1 MDGPREIRP
10 SGPPPPSGITGVIVG
25 FLATVLVAWI
35 GANLLVE
42 GKWFAAIGHP
52 EVFRLVVTTKLMVGL
67 GVAVFVG
74 GVLWFNLTLAL
85 RLSRGM
91 QPLHLHDPDGVPRVD
106 LGVVVERLIRPA
118 AVVVALFSG
127 LVQHTRWELWQRAI
141 HATDF
146 GTADPIFGNDVGFYV
161 LRLPLLTVV
170 TSLLLWTAGLT
181 AAGSGAVYITRGA
194 VRADAL
200 GATPKAAR
208 AHLTVLAAI
217 IMAILA
223 ANAYLDVFHIL
234 FSTVGPMT
242 GASYAD
248 VHATLPTQRVKVAV
262 AAVGAVLML
271 ASIGR
276 DRLTLPIAAIVL
288 YMLSQ
293 FAVQA
298 YAPMVHRF
306 VVVPNE
312 FDKEQRFLGYNIA
325 ATRAAYGLDKVEER
339 ELSADTE
346 LTADDIAANADT
358 IDNVRL
364 WDHEPLLD
372 TFAQI
377 QEIRT
382 YYDFHAVDNDRY
394 MIDGKLRQTML
405 SPRELSTAS
414 LPSRTWINERF
425 TFTHGYGLTL
435 GPVNEATEEGLPVLF
450 VQDIPPAS
458 STPSIKVTRPSI
470 YYGELS
476 NDYAFVHTRTPEF
489 HHPTGD
495 GSVET
500 EYDGKGG
507 MRFESFLLRLAVAWR
522 LGDLKMLL
530 SDDIDSGSRVLLHR
544 NIEDRV
550 RHVVPF
556 AELDEDPYMVVRD
569 DGTLLWI
576 FDAYLTST
584 TYPNAERMAGFGTSL
599 NYIRNSIKITVDAYD
614 GTVTV
619 YAVDTSDPLLK
630 TWQEAL
636 PELFTPMDKMPPDV
650 RAHLRHPQAI
660 FEMQTEIFTTY
671 HMGDAQ
677 LIYNREDQW
686 QVPTVSSG
694 ETRQRMTPYYTVMR
708 LPGEKE
714 AEFIQML
721 PFVPKR
727 KDNMAAWMV
736 ARADG
741 DKLGQL
747 VVYRFPK
754 DRLIFGPQQ
763 IVNRINQDAEISR
776 QISLWDQRGSEAIFG
791 TLLVI
796 PIEASLLYV
805 RPLYLRSE
813 GGKIPELKRVVVA
826 YGKQIAMKASLREA
840 IEDILPAS
848 GRTGTAEVP
857 QPAET
862 GGDDGATKSTAPA
875 AAAMQ
880 PSPANMP
887 GRPGAE
893 QALHHFE
900 RAIGAQ
906 RQGHWAQYGEEL
918 ERVEQLLRDMQPPA
932 PAPAPAPAPPQ
943 PDSGTPSN

>member
-1 MDGPREIRP
+1 M
-10 SGPPPPSGITGVIVG
+10 
-25 FLATVLVAWI
+25 ATVLVAWI
-35 GANLLVE
+35 GTNLYVE
-42 GKWFAAIGHP
+42 AKWFGAIEHP
-52 EVFRLVVTTKLMVGL
+52 EVFRLVVGTKLLVGV
-67 GVAVFVG
+67 GVAAFVG
-74 GVLWFNLTLAL
+74 AVIFLNLTLAM

-91 QPLHLHDPDGVPRVD
+91 HPLHLHDPDGVPRVN
-106 LGVVVERLIRPA
+106 LGEISERLVRPA
-118 AVVVALFSG
+118 TVVVALFAG
-127 LVQHTRWELWQRAI
+127 LVQHTRWEYWLLAT
-141 HATDF
+141 HAKDF
-146 GTADPIFGNDVGFYV
+146 GTPDPIFGNDVGFYV
-161 LRLPLLTVV
+161 LQLPLLKVLV
-170 TSLLLWTAGLT
+170 SLALWTAGLT
-181 AAGSGAVYITRGA
+181 AAGTSALYLMRGA

-200 GATPKAAR
+200 GATPKGAR
-208 AHLTVLAAI
+208 AHLTVLAAV
-217 IMAILA
+217 IMAILGA
-223 ANAYLDVFHIL
+223 SAYLDVFSIL
-234 FSTVGPMT
+234 YSNVGPMT

-248 VHATLPTQRVKVAV
+248 VHAKLPTLRIKVAM

-271 ASIGR
+271 VSISR
-276 DRLTLPIAAIVL
+276 DRLTLPVVAIAL

-312 FDKEQRFLGYNIA
+312 FDKEQRFLGYNIE
-325 ATRAAYGLDKVEER
+325 ATRAAYGLDTVEER
-339 ELSADTE
+339 ELSADTV
-346 LTADDIAANADT
+346 LTAEDIAANADT

-364 WDHEPLLD
+364 WDHEPLLN

-435 GPVNEATEEGLPVLF
+435 GPVNEATEEGLPVLL
-450 VQDIPPAS
+450 VQDIPPES

-476 NDYAFVHTRTPEF
+476 NDYAFVGTRTPEF

-495 GSVET
+495 GAVET

-507 MRFESFLLRLAVAWR
+507 LRFDSLLLRLAVAWR

-530 SDDIDSGSRVLLHR
+530 SDDIDGGSRVMLHR
-544 NIEDRV
+544 NIEERV
-550 RHVVPF
+550 RNVVPF
-556 AELDEDPYMVVRD
+556 ADLDEDPYMIVRE

-576 FDAYLTST
+576 YDAYLTSA
-584 TYPNAERMAGFGTSL
+584 TYPYSERMSRFRSPI
-599 NYIRNSIKITVDAYD
+599 NYIRNSIKITVDAYH

-619 YAVDTSDPLLK
+619 YAADEGDPLLK
-630 TWQEAL
+630 TWQAAL
-636 PELFTPMDKMPPDV
+636 PELFEPLANMPDDV

-660 FEMQTEIFTTY
+660 FDMQTEIFTIY
-671 HMGDAQ
+671 HMDSPQ
-677 LIYNREDQW
+677 LLYNREDQW
-686 QVPTVSSG
+686 QVPTVSAG
-694 ETRQRMTPYYTVMR
+694 ETRQRMIPYYTVMR
-708 LPGEKE
+708 LPGEE
-714 AEFIQML
+714 NAEFIQML

-741 DKLGQL
+741 DNLGKM

-796 PIEASLLYV
+796 PIEESLLYV

-826 YGKQIAMKASLREA
+826 YGKQIAMQPSLREA
-840 IEDILPAS
+840 IDDIFTSTEGKEGAPVDAAGAEMPS
-848 GRTGTAEVP
+848 GAAGVEAP
-857 QPAET
+857 
-862 GGDDGATKSTAPA
+862 APA
-875 AAAMQ
+875 AALALPSNLGDQ
-880 PSPANMP
+880 PQ
-887 GRPGAE
+887 AE
-893 QALHHFE
+893 QALRHFE
-900 RAIGAQ
+900 QAVNAQRAGRWAEYGAQ
-906 RQGHWAQYGEEL
+906 L
-918 ERVEQLLRDMQPPA
+918 ERVELLLRNMQPPA
-932 PAPAPAPAPPQ
+932 DAEPAAAPAPKTPA
-943 PDSGTPSN
+943 DAGSPSP